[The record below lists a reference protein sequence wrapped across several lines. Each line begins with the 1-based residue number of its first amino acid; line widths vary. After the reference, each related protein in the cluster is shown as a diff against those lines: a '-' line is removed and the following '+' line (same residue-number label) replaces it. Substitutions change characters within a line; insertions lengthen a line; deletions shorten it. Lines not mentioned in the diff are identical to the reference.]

1 MVITILAEPRT
12 GSTNLADWF
21 KSNKDFTILQEPLNT
36 YGKSY
41 QKSKPINNWNYNTIH
56 LLIKE
61 IYDPNKNLKELI
73 QFSDKLII
81 LYRENKKEQLESW
94 LVAKATNNWGGKW
107 INSKIHIPN
116 KELKIEFFNK
126 MVNSFEIEYISCN
139 NIFKISYEELYY
151 NGGFE
156 KIVNYLNIDSVK
168 NIDFPYGQ
176 KYRLDKIEIN
186 KTLI

>member
-21 KSNKDFTILQEPLNT
+21 KSNNDFTILQEPLNK

-41 QKSKPINNWNYNTIH
+41 KKNNPINTWVYNTPH

-61 IYDPNKNLKELI
+61 IYDPNKDLSELI
-73 QFSDKLII
+73 EFSNKIII

-94 LVAKATNNWGGKW
+94 LVAKVTNNWVGNWVNRK
-107 INSKIHIPN
+107 INIPD
-116 KELKIEFFNK
+116 KELKIEFFNE
-126 MVNSFEIEYISCN
+126 MVNGFEKEYRLCN
-139 NIFKISYEELYY
+139 DMFKISYEELYY
-151 NGGFE
+151 NNGFE
-156 KIVNYLNIDSVK
+156 KIVRYLNIDSVK

-176 KYRLDKIEIN
+176 KYRLDNIETH
-186 KTLI
+186 KLI

>member
-1 MVITILAEPRT
+1 MVITIIAEPRS
-12 GSTNLADWF
+12 GSTNLADYF
-21 KSNKDFTILQEPLNT
+21 KSNKDFTILQEPLNK

-41 QKSKPINNWNYNTIH
+41 QKNNPINKWTYNTKH

-73 QFSDKLII
+73 QFSDKIII
-81 LYRENKKEQLESW
+81 LYRENKNEQLESW
-94 LVAKATNNWGGKW
+94 LVAKVTNNWRGKW
-107 INSKIHIPN
+107 VNSKIHIPN
-116 KELKIEFFNK
+116 KELKIQFFNK
-126 MVNSFEIEYISCN
+126 MVNEFEIEYRLN
-139 NIFKISYEELYY
+139 NNMFKISYEELYY
-151 NGGFE
+151 KNGFE